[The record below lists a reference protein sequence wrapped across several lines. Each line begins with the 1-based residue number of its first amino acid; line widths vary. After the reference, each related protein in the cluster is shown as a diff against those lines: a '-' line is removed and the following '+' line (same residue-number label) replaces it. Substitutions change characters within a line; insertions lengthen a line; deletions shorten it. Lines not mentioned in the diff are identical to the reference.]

1 MDEITRKTCRAL
13 GTQSF
18 FFCFFSLMLDVS
30 DLVNV
35 N

>member
-18 FFCFFSLMLDVS
+18 FFCFFSLLDVS